1 LPINFLKVNR
11 FIADIDNRGKPMNE
25 SEIQIGRSISHSTH
39 PITKS
44 KETGHSS
51 SDSQIHDKV
60 LEKETSSGYVIENNR
75 IVYEKYDQ
83 QGKLIL
89 KVPWNGKPFEATA

>member
-1 LPINFLKVNR
+1 
-11 FIADIDNRGKPMNE
+11 MND
-25 SEIQIGRSISHSTH
+25 SEIQIGRSLSLSIN

-44 KETGHSS
+44 KEAGHSS
-51 SDSQIHDKV
+51 SETQIQDKV

-83 QGKLIL
+83 QGKLIF
-89 KVPWNGKPFEATA
+89 KVPWNGKPFDVKA